1 MTNEVV
7 LAESRTSKKSRP
19 PKIIARSNPPSNL
32 PPPSIHPTSIQP
44 TLSTMPLDTSTYSL
58 ALLRLDGRRWNEL
71 RRLTA
76 QISTQPAADGSSYLE
91 MGNTKVICTVT
102 GPLEAKS
109 TGGNRSGGDRADV
122 QVSISIAGFSGVD
135 RKRRGRGD
143 K

>member
-7 LAESRTSKKSRP
+7 LAESRSSKKSRP
-19 PKIIARSNPPSNL
+19 PKIIARSNPSNL
-32 PPPSIHPTSIQP
+32 PPPSIHP

-76 QISTQPAADGSSYLE
+76 QISTQAAADGSSYLE
-91 MGNTKVICTVT
+91 MGNPKVICTVP
-102 GPLEAKS
+102 GPSEAKS
-109 TGGNRSGGDRADV
+109 TGGNRSGGDKADV